1 MAEYTPVY
9 SGGVRPFS
17 RTASAAVIG
26 GRLVET
32 TTAGSVGPAGA
43 GSLKVEGVAAFDAG
57 IGARVTVWPLNNA
70 THEIDSAAAI
80 AVGDGIAAGAA
91 GTIATIGIAVGAA
104 AGSLIGEAIS
114 AAGAGGVKTRF
125 IGRS

>member
-9 SGGVRPFS
+9 TGGVRPFS

-32 TTAGSVGPAGA
+32 TTAGSVGPAAA
-43 GSLKVEGVAAFDAG
+43 GSVKVEGVAAFDAA
-57 IGARVTVWPLNNA
+57 IGARVSVWPINNV
-70 THEIDSAAAI
+70 THEIDSSGTI
-80 AVGDGIAAGAA
+80 AVGDGVQSGAA
-91 GTIATIGIAVGAA
+91 GVITTGVIATLAA

-114 AAGAGGVKTRF
+114 AATGGAKGRF
-125 IGRS
+125 IGRA